1 MGWLSNRTWSVY
13 QVWLLG
19 DILASGGSAIRG
31 SRVGAGPMGEQYRGF
46 KSERVER
53 HYYCINGHTQS
64 PQFAAHVDPAEIP
77 DMIDC
82 PNCGLPAGQDKKNP
96 PQILKH
102 EPYKTH
108 LAYVKERRTS
118 DEAKALLDEALS
130 SIKDR
135 RAKLAEAAKKQVKEE
150 AARTAAARAQAVK
163 IAAEKAKA
171 AKAVKPVKPASPS
184 KTSKAVVKKTAKPV
198 AKKPAA
204 KKAKAATVVK
214 KTAKATPKSK
224 PAVKKVVS
232 KKTAKKVAKKR

>member
-1 MGWLSNRTWSVY
+1 M
-13 QVWLLG
+13 
-19 DILASGGSAIRG
+19 ASGGSAIRG

-135 RAKLAEAAKKQVKEE
+135 RAKLAEAAKKQLKEE
-150 AARTAAARAQAVK
+150 AARTAAVKAQAVK
-163 IAAEKAKA
+163 MAAEKARA
-171 AKAVKPVKPASPS
+171 AKAVKPVKPVKPTKSV
-184 KTSKAVVKKTAKPV
+184 KAVPKKATKPVAKKSAAKKAAPAKVVKKSAKTSPKAKPV
-198 AKKPAA
+198 AKKAVTKKPA
-204 KKAKAATVVK
+204 
-214 KTAKATPKSK
+214 SK
-224 PAVKKVVS
+224 PTKK
-232 KKTAKKVAKKR
+232 K

>member
-1 MGWLSNRTWSVY
+1 MS
-13 QVWLLG
+13 
-19 DILASGGSAIRG
+19 SGGSAIRG

-96 PQILKH
+96 PEILKH

-135 RAKLAEAAKKQVKEE
+135 RAKLAEAAKKQLKEE
-150 AARTAAARAQAVK
+150 AARTAAAKALAAK
-163 IAAEKAKA
+163 MAAEKAKA
-171 AKAVKPVKPASPS
+171 AKAVKPVKPVKPA
-184 KTSKAVVKKTAKPV
+184 KVVKAVAKKAAKPIAKKPV

-204 KKAKAATVVK
+204 KKSAPAKVVRKAAKAAPKAKATAKKTVVK
-214 KTAKATPKSK
+214 KSAS
-224 PAVKKVVS
+224 
-232 KKTAKKVAKKR
+232 KVAKKK

>member
-1 MGWLSNRTWSVY
+1 LS
-13 QVWLLG
+13 
-19 DILASGGSAIRG
+19 SGGSAIRG

-96 PQILKH
+96 PEILKH

-135 RAKLAEAAKKQVKEE
+135 RAKLAEAAKKQIKEE
-150 AARTAAARAQAVK
+150 AARTAAAKAMAAK
-163 IAAEKAKA
+163 MAAEKAKA
-171 AKAVKPVKPASPS
+171 AKAVKPVKPVKPA
-184 KTSKAVVKKTAKPV
+184 KAAKAVAKKPAKPI

-204 KKAKAATVVK
+204 KKPAAKKSAPAKVVR
-214 KTAKATPKSK
+214 KTAKAAPKAKSTAK
-224 PAVKKVVS
+224 KSVVKKS
-232 KKTAKKVAKKR
+232 ASKVAKKK

>member
-1 MGWLSNRTWSVY
+1 M
-13 QVWLLG
+13 
-19 DILASGGSAIRG
+19 ASGGSAIRG

-96 PQILKH
+96 PQIHKH

-118 DEAKALLDEALS
+118 DEAKSLLDEALS

-150 AARTAAARAQAVK
+150 AARTAAAKAQAVK
-163 IAAEKAKA
+163 VAAEKAKA
-171 AKAVKPVKPASPS
+171 AKAVKPVKPVKPVKS
-184 KTSKAVVKKTAKPV
+184 VVKKVAKPV
-198 AKKPAA
+198 AKKPSS
-204 KKAKAATVVK
+204 KKTAPLKVVK
-214 KTAKATPKSK
+214 KPAKASPKAK
-224 PAVKKVVS
+224 PVS
-232 KKTAKKVAKKR
+232 KKTVTKKTALKSAKRK

>member
-1 MGWLSNRTWSVY
+1 
-13 QVWLLG
+13 
-19 DILASGGSAIRG
+19 
-31 SRVGAGPMGEQYRGF
+31 MGEQYRGF

-96 PQILKH
+96 PEILKH

-135 RAKLAEAAKKQVKEE
+135 RAKLAEAAKKQLKEE
-150 AARTAAARAQAVK
+150 AARTAAAKAQAVK
-163 IAAEKAKA
+163 MAAEKAKA
-171 AKAVKPVKPASPS
+171 AKAVKPVKPVKPV
-184 KTSKAVVKKTAKPV
+184 KAVAKKA
-198 AKKPAA
+198 AKPAA
-204 KKAKAATVVK
+204 KKPVSKKAAPAKVVK
-214 KTAKATPKSK
+214 KTAKASPTSK
-224 PAVKKVVS
+224 PATKKVG
-232 KKTAKKVAKKR
+232 AKKPSSKLTKKK

>member
-1 MGWLSNRTWSVY
+1 MS
-13 QVWLLG
+13 
-19 DILASGGSAIRG
+19 SGGSAIRG

-96 PQILKH
+96 PEILKH

-135 RAKLAEAAKKQVKEE
+135 RAKLAEAAKKQLKEE
-150 AARTAAARAQAVK
+150 AARTAAAKALAAK
-163 IAAEKAKA
+163 MAAEKAKA
-171 AKAVKPVKPASPS
+171 AKAVKPVKPVKPA
-184 KTSKAVVKKTAKPV
+184 KVVKAMAKKAAKPIAKKPV

-204 KKAKAATVVK
+204 KKSAPAKVVRKAAKAAPKAKATAKKTVVK
-214 KTAKATPKSK
+214 KSAS
-224 PAVKKVVS
+224 
-232 KKTAKKVAKKR
+232 KVAKKK

>member
-1 MGWLSNRTWSVY
+1 MS
-13 QVWLLG
+13 
-19 DILASGGSAIRG
+19 SGGSAIRG

-82 PNCGLPAGQDKKNP
+82 PNCGLPAGKDKKNP
-96 PQILKH
+96 PEILKH

-135 RAKLAEAAKKQVKEE
+135 RAKLAEAAKKQIKEE
-150 AARTAAARAQAVK
+150 AARTAAAKAMAAK
-163 IAAEKAKA
+163 MAAEKAKA
-171 AKAVKPVKPASPS
+171 AKAVKPVKPVKPA
-184 KTSKAVVKKTAKPV
+184 KAAKAVAKKPAKPI

-204 KKAKAATVVK
+204 KKPAAKKSAPAKVVR
-214 KTAKATPKSK
+214 KTAKAAPKAKSTAK
-224 PAVKKVVS
+224 KSVVKKS
-232 KKTAKKVAKKR
+232 ASKVAKKK

>member
-1 MGWLSNRTWSVY
+1 
-13 QVWLLG
+13 
-19 DILASGGSAIRG
+19 
-31 SRVGAGPMGEQYRGF
+31 MGEQYRGF

-96 PQILKH
+96 PEILKH

-135 RAKLAEAAKKQVKEE
+135 RAKLAEAAKKQLKEE
-150 AARTAAARAQAVK
+150 AARTAAAKAQAVK

-171 AKAVKPVKPASPS
+171 AKAVKPVKPLKPAKPL
-184 KTSKAVVKKTAKPV
+184 KTVVKKAAKPV
-198 AKKPAA
+198 AKKPVAKKSAPAKVVRKAA
-204 KKAKAATVVK
+204 KAAPKAKAASKKTGTKKAASKVVK
-214 KTAKATPKSK
+214 K
-224 PAVKKVVS
+224 
-232 KKTAKKVAKKR
+232 R

>member
-1 MGWLSNRTWSVY
+1 MS
-13 QVWLLG
+13 
-19 DILASGGSAIRG
+19 SGGSAIRG

-96 PQILKH
+96 PEILKH

-135 RAKLAEAAKKQVKEE
+135 RAKLAEAAKKQLKEE
-150 AARTAAARAQAVK
+150 AARTAAAKALAAK
-163 IAAEKAKA
+163 MAAEKARA
-171 AKAVKPVKPASPS
+171 AKAVKPVKPVKPA
-184 KTSKAVVKKTAKPV
+184 KVVKAVAKKAAKPIAKKPV

-204 KKAKAATVVK
+204 KKSAPAKVVRKAAKAAPKAKATAKKTVVK
-214 KTAKATPKSK
+214 KSAS
-224 PAVKKVVS
+224 
-232 KKTAKKVAKKR
+232 KVAKKK

>member
-1 MGWLSNRTWSVY
+1 MS
-13 QVWLLG
+13 
-19 DILASGGSAIRG
+19 SGGSAIRG

-96 PQILKH
+96 PEILKH

-135 RAKLAEAAKKQVKEE
+135 RAKLAEAAKKQIKEE
-150 AARTAAARAQAVK
+150 AARTAAAKAMAAK
-163 IAAEKAKA
+163 MAAEKAKA
-171 AKAVKPVKPASPS
+171 AKAVKPVKPVKPA
-184 KTSKAVVKKTAKPV
+184 KAAKAVAKKPAKPI

-204 KKAKAATVVK
+204 KKPAAKKSAPAKVVR
-214 KTAKATPKSK
+214 KTAKAAPKAKSTAK
-224 PAVKKVVS
+224 KSVVKKS
-232 KKTAKKVAKKR
+232 ASKVAKKK

>member
-1 MGWLSNRTWSVY
+1 MS
-13 QVWLLG
+13 
-19 DILASGGSAIRG
+19 SGGSAIRG

-108 LAYVKERRTS
+108 LAYVKERRTL

-130 SIKDR
+130 SIKER
-135 RAKLAEAAKKQVKEE
+135 RAKLAEAAKKQLKEE
-150 AARTAAARAQAVK
+150 AARTAAAKAQAVK

-171 AKAVKPVKPASPS
+171 AKAVKPVKPVKPS
-184 KTSKAVVKKTAKPV
+184 KPV
-198 AKKPAA
+198 AAAA
-204 KKAKAATVVK
+204 KKTVKPLAKKAVTKKAA
-214 KTAKATPKSK
+214 PS
-224 PAVKKVVS
+224 
-232 KKTAKKVAKKR
+232 KTAKKVTKAAPKAKPATKKIAAKKPSAKVTKKK

>member
-1 MGWLSNRTWSVY
+1 MS
-13 QVWLLG
+13 
-19 DILASGGSAIRG
+19 SGGSAIRG

-96 PQILKH
+96 PEILKH

-135 RAKLAEAAKKQVKEE
+135 RAKLAEAAKKQLKEE
-150 AARTAAARAQAVK
+150 AARTAAAKALAAK
-163 IAAEKAKA
+163 MAAEKAKA
-171 AKAVKPVKPASPS
+171 AKAVKPVKPVKPA
-184 KTSKAVVKKTAKPV
+184 KVVKAVAKKAAKPIAKKPV

-204 KKAKAATVVK
+204 KKSAPAKVVSKAAKAALKAKATAKKTVVK
-214 KTAKATPKSK
+214 KSAS
-224 PAVKKVVS
+224 
-232 KKTAKKVAKKR
+232 KVAKKK